1 VKEKKM
7 DTKNQ
12 ELEYVEQKPSPAR
25 SLLKG
30 LFIGSLVGAGTV
42 LLLVPQPGAQT
53 RAEIREGAMHLRDRT
68 TETVK
73 DTVTQVK
80 TKANQIKADVQ
91 IKAVDLQDQGK
102 HLLVRQLDRV
112 AQAAEAG
119 KKAIENNRVTS

>member
-1 VKEKKM
+1 M

-12 ELEYVEQKPSPAR
+12 EFEYVEQKPSPAR

-30 LFIGSLVGAGTV
+30 LFVGSLVGAGTV
-42 LLLVPQPGAQT
+42 LLLVPQSGSQT
-53 RAEIREGAMHLRDRT
+53 RAEIREGAIHLRDRT

-73 DTVTQVK
+73 DKVTQVK
-80 TKANQIKADVQ
+80 TKANQIRADMQ

-112 AQAAEAG
+112 AQAAESG
-119 KKAIENNRVTS
+119 KKAIENNRITS